1 MLSPTD
7 APSYIIAIRFSYL
20 SGFSAT
26 QKIELWQ
33 YLTKMA
39 LHCQCKINQPSPRL
53 SGSER
58 LRIPA
63 RICDDKK
70 TAWGLIMAETGSS
83 MNINRIALIIAALLA
98 LGAIAVQVYRSMND
112 GSGEDMT
119 LAGSA
124 GEGEEAP
131 SVGEVIAGLE
141 KKLQESPDDAESWRM
156 LGWSYFETGKFP
168 ESATA
173 MKRATTL
180 DPDNPEYWSM
190 LGEALVMSSDGQ
202 QVPADAAQAFRNALK
217 HDPKDPRARYFLAV
231 QKDISGDHRGAIDD
245 WFTLLEDTPAD
256 APYAAD
262 IRRVIG
268 QVAENE
274 GIDVAA
280 RLAKAAPAAPTG
292 GISTSGPAVATAA
305 IPGPS
310 RQQMKEAAA
319 LPAGQQEA
327 MIAGMVDGL
336 DKRLTANPN
345 DANGWIMLIR
355 SRMQLGQTVQAKQAL
370 ERGLKAFRNDGAEA
384 KRIREAAA
392 ALGV

>member
-1 MLSPTD
+1 M
-7 APSYIIAIRFSYL
+7 AK
-20 SGFSAT
+20 SASS
-26 QKIELWQ
+26 
-33 YLTKMA
+33 
-39 LHCQCKINQPSPRL
+39 INIS
-53 SGSER
+53 
-58 LRIPA
+58 
-63 RICDDKK
+63 
-70 TAWGLIMAETGSS
+70 
-83 MNINRIALIIAALLA
+83 RIALIIAAVLA
-98 LGAIAVQVYRSMND
+98 LGAVGVQIYRSMNGD
-112 GSGEDMT
+112 SGAKAVASGIDSEQ
-119 LAGSA
+119 
-124 GEGEEAP
+124 AP
-131 SVGEVIAGLE
+131 SVDEVIAGLE
-141 KKLQESPDDAESWRM
+141 KKLQENPDDAESWRM
-156 LGWSYFETGKFP
+156 LGWSYFETGKFA

-190 LGEALVMSSDGQ
+190 LGEALVMASDGQ
-202 QVPADAAQAFRNALK
+202 QVPPDAAEAFRNALK
-217 HDPKDPRARYFLAV
+217 HDAKDPRARYFLAV
-231 QKDISGDHRGAIDD
+231 QKDIAGDHKGAIED
-245 WFTLLEDTPAD
+245 WFALLEDTPAD

-292 GISTSGPAVATAA
+292 GITTDGPAVATAA

-310 RQQMKEAAA
+310 REEMKEAAA
-319 LPAGQQEA
+319 LPPGQQEA
-327 MIAGMVDGL
+327 MIANMVDGL
-336 DKRLTANPN
+336 DKRLQSNPK

-370 ERGLKAFRNDGAEA
+370 QRGLDAFKNDGAEA

>member
-1 MLSPTD
+1 
-7 APSYIIAIRFSYL
+7 
-20 SGFSAT
+20 
-26 QKIELWQ
+26 
-33 YLTKMA
+33 
-39 LHCQCKINQPSPRL
+39 
-53 SGSER
+53 
-58 LRIPA
+58 
-63 RICDDKK
+63 
-70 TAWGLIMAETGSS
+70 MAESGSS
-83 MNINRIALIIAALLA
+83 MNINRIILIIAALLA
-98 LGAIAVQVYRSMND
+98 LGAIAVQIYRTMN
-112 GSGEDMT
+112 EDNSAVAPV
-119 LAGSA
+119 AGA
-124 GEGEEAP
+124 DTEQAP
-131 SVGEVIAGLE
+131 SVDEVIAGLE
-141 KKLQESPDDAESWRM
+141 KKLQENPDDAESWRM
-156 LGWSYFETGKFP
+156 LGWSYFETGKFA

-190 LGEALVMSSDGQ
+190 LGEALVMASDGQ
-202 QVPADAAQAFRNALK
+202 QVPPDAAAAFRNALK
-217 HDPKDPRARYFLAV
+217 HDAKDPRARYFLAV
-231 QKDISGDHRGAIDD
+231 QKDIAGDHQGAIND
-245 WFTLLEDTPAD
+245 WFALLEDTPAD

-280 RLAKAAPAAPTG
+280 RLAKASPAAPTG
-292 GISTSGPAVATAA
+292 GITTDGPATATAA

-310 RQQMKEAAA
+310 RQQMQEAAA

-336 DKRLTANPN
+336 DKRLKANPN

-355 SRMQLGQTVQAKQAL
+355 SRMQLGQTVQAKQA
-370 ERGLKAFRNDGAEA
+370 RDRALKAFKNDGAEA

>member
-1 MLSPTD
+1 
-7 APSYIIAIRFSYL
+7 
-20 SGFSAT
+20 
-26 QKIELWQ
+26 
-33 YLTKMA
+33 
-39 LHCQCKINQPSPRL
+39 
-53 SGSER
+53 
-58 LRIPA
+58 
-63 RICDDKK
+63 
-70 TAWGLIMAETGSS
+70 MAESGSS
-83 MNINRIALIIAALLA
+83 MNVNRIILIIAALLA
-98 LGAIAVQVYRSMND
+98 LGAIAVQGYRTIND
-112 GSGEDMT
+112 DAGGE
-119 LAGSA
+119 LPVAGGDA
-124 GEGEEAP
+124 EQPP
-131 SVGEVIAGLE
+131 SVDEVIAGLE
-141 KKLQESPDDAESWRM
+141 KKLQDNPDDAESWRM
-156 LGWSYFETGKFP
+156 LGWSYFETGKFA

-190 LGEALVMSSDGQ
+190 LGEALVMASDGQ
-202 QVPADAAQAFRNALK
+202 QVPPDAAAAFRNALK
-217 HDPKDPRARYFLAV
+217 HDAKDPRARYFLVV
-231 QKDISGDHRGAIDD
+231 QKDIAGDHKGAIDD

-274 GIDVAA
+274 GIDVGA
-280 RLAKAAPAAPTG
+280 RLAKASPAAPTG
-292 GISTSGPAVATAA
+292 GITTDGPATATAA

-310 RQQMKEAAA
+310 RQQMQEAAA

-336 DKRLTANPN
+336 DKRLKANPN

-355 SRMQLGQTVQAKQAL
+355 SRMQLGQTVQAKQA
-370 ERGLKAFRNDGAEA
+370 RDRALKAFKNDGAEA

>member
-1 MLSPTD
+1 M
-7 APSYIIAIRFSYL
+7 AK
-20 SGFSAT
+20 SA
-26 QKIELWQ
+26 
-33 YLTKMA
+33 
-39 LHCQCKINQPSPRL
+39 
-53 SGSER
+53 
-58 LRIPA
+58 
-63 RICDDKK
+63 
-70 TAWGLIMAETGSS
+70 SS
-83 MNINRIALIIAALLA
+83 MNISRIALIIAAVLA
-98 LGAIAVQVYRSMND
+98 LGAVGVQIYRSMNGD
-112 GSGEDMT
+112 SGAKAVASGIDSEQ
-119 LAGSA
+119 
-124 GEGEEAP
+124 AP
-131 SVGEVIAGLE
+131 SVDEVIAGLE
-141 KKLQESPDDAESWRM
+141 KKLQENPDDAESWRM
-156 LGWSYFETGKFP
+156 LGWSYFETGKFA

-190 LGEALVMSSDGQ
+190 LGEALVMASDGQ
-202 QVPADAAQAFRNALK
+202 QVPPDAAEAFRNALK
-217 HDPKDPRARYFLAV
+217 HDAKDPRARYFLAV
-231 QKDISGDHRGAIDD
+231 QKDIAGDHKGAIED
-245 WFTLLEDTPAD
+245 WFALLEDTPAD

-292 GISTSGPAVATAA
+292 GITTDGPAVATAA

-310 RQQMKEAAA
+310 REEMKEAAA
-319 LPAGQQEA
+319 LPPGQQEA
-327 MIAGMVDGL
+327 MIANMVDGL
-336 DKRLTANPN
+336 DKRLQSNPK

-370 ERGLKAFRNDGAEA
+370 QRGLDAFKNDGAEA

>member
-1 MLSPTD
+1 M
-7 APSYIIAIRFSYL
+7 
-20 SGFSAT
+20 
-26 QKIELWQ
+26 
-33 YLTKMA
+33 TK
-39 LHCQCKINQPSPRL
+39 P
-53 SGSER
+53 
-58 LRIPA
+58 
-63 RICDDKK
+63 
-70 TAWGLIMAETGSS
+70 GSS
-83 MNINRIALIIAALLA
+83 MNIGRIALIVAALLA
-98 LGAIAVQVYRSMND
+98 VGAVAVQVYRSMND
-112 GSGEDMT
+112 ESGANGSVAASDAEP
-119 LAGSA
+119 
-124 GEGEEAP
+124 AP
-131 SVGEVIAGLE
+131 SVDEVIAGLE

-156 LGWSYFETGKFP
+156 LGWSYFETAKFA

-190 LGEALVMSSDGQ
+190 LGEALVMASDGQ
-202 QVPADAAQAFRNALK
+202 QVPPDAAEAFRNALK

-231 QKDISGDHRGAIDD
+231 QKDIAGDHKGAIDA
-245 WFTLLEDTPAD
+245 WFALLEDTPAD

-292 GISTSGPAVATAA
+292 GITTDGPATATAA

-310 RQQMKEAAA
+310 RKEMQEAAA
-319 LPAGQQEA
+319 LPPGQQEA
-327 MIAGMVDGL
+327 MIANMVDGL
-336 DKRLTANPN
+336 DKRLKANPN

-370 ERGLKAFRNDGAEA
+370 DRGLDAFKNDGAEA

-392 ALGV
+392 ALGVGG

>member
-1 MLSPTD
+1 MAKS
-7 APSYIIAIRFSYL
+7 AP
-20 SGFSAT
+20 
-26 QKIELWQ
+26 
-33 YLTKMA
+33 
-39 LHCQCKINQPSPRL
+39 
-53 SGSER
+53 
-58 LRIPA
+58 
-63 RICDDKK
+63 
-70 TAWGLIMAETGSS
+70 S
-83 MNINRIALIIAALLA
+83 MNISRIALIIAALLA
-98 LGAIAVQVYRSMND
+98 LGAVAVQVYRSMND
-112 GSGEDMT
+112 ESGAST
-119 LAGSA
+119 TVAGTETEA
-124 GEGEEAP
+124 AP
-131 SVGEVIAGLE
+131 SVDQVIDGLE
-141 KKLQESPDDAESWRM
+141 KKLQENPDDAESWRM
-156 LGWSYFETGKFP
+156 LGWSYFETGKFA

-190 LGEALVMSSDGQ
+190 LGEALVMTSDGQ
-202 QVPADAAQAFRNALK
+202 KVPGDATAAFRNALK
-217 HDPKDPRARYFLAV
+217 YDPTDPRARYFLAV
-231 QKDISGDHRGAIDD
+231 EKDMAGDHKGAIND
-245 WFTLLEDTPAD
+245 WFALLEDTPAD

-292 GISTSGPAVATAA
+292 GITTDGPAVATAA

-310 RQQMKEAAA
+310 REQMKEAAA
-319 LPAGQQEA
+319 LPPGQQEA

-336 DKRLTANPN
+336 DKRLQANPK

-370 ERGLKAFRNDGAEA
+370 DRGLKVFKNDGAEA